1 MFECDAEGCD
11 KKCKTK
17 GGIKRHK
24 AAKHP
29 HIVFLEKQKLD
40 EEKTKLA
47 MDRLGPCDMQK
58 YVREVRESLSRDQC
72 YPEDFRSQFQN
83 FEPTENQGEVLFIT
97 FKDLIL
103 KLKNNGIDIFLE
115 KFRQLSI
122 KSTQPIF
129 ADRRAEQLTMLELS
143 NKCVSHLL
151 HKTTTT
157 TTTDPLKLSE
167 KEFAVF
173 QYVAGHVVHKIH
185 LKLRKSKHWKKD
197 HFQQS
202 IQHSFKAE
210 TTDGQKLIKGK
221 DRGWLWYLSPYGVKI
236 FEQAEVEFL
245 RETAKHTTKVNY
257 KELVISLMKNN
268 FVKTWWRKL
277 VDDSEISVQSDVGEG
292 NLLVFLFSNIY
303 IFTMNII

>member
-40 EEKTKLA
+40 EEKIKLA

-58 YVREVRESLSRDQC
+58 YVREVCESLSRDQC

-83 FEPTENQGEVLFIT
+83 FEPTENQGQVLFIT

-103 KLKNNGIDIFLE
+103 KFKDNGIDIFLE

-151 HKTTTT
+151 HKRRRRRTTTT
-157 TTTDPLKLSE
+157 TTHPLKLSE
-167 KEFAVF
+167 KEFAAL
-173 QYVAGHVVHKIH
+173 QYVAGHVVHKIY

-202 IQHSFKAE
+202 IQLLHSFKAE
-210 TTDGQKLIKGK
+210 TTDDQKLIKGK
-221 DRGWLWYLSPYGVKI
+221 DRGGLWYLSPYGVKK

-245 RETAKHTTKVNY
+245 RETAKHTTKVDY
-257 KELVISLMKNN
+257 KELVISLMKNY
-268 FVKTWWRKL
+268 FVKTW
-277 VDDSEISVQSDVGEG
+277 
-292 NLLVFLFSNIY
+292 
-303 IFTMNII
+303 